1 MSNPRGGVGRDG
13 GESHIELTIVAAGTS
28 SKEGAED
35 DDTDADV
42 DDDTAPLVW
51 IPSRDANKHE
61 TSTSKPA
68 APEDEHATPA
78 SAVAMY
84 AGGVLASSLT
94 ALGARLLH
102 DRGVAIHYVVL
113 GRAILGMMAVMAG
126 LLWYKGGVAN
136 PLGERRAALCLR
148 GAIGMS
154 AIYAFFVTS
163 AYLPLAD
170 AAVTTFISPLVTA
183 AGASLILRE
192 KPRWAIWCAIPVC
205 AFGGVLVVQPT
216 FVFGAT
222 RSRHLSG
229 VGVAAAGAT
238 AVLGG
243 MSKIIIRALSGGLD
257 RGGGSRGVDGER
269 IKKEHPLTI
278 MWYTNAFCIGGMSL
292 LALATRGN
300 GGPTVIEGANVAEI
314 AALWILSSVTGFT
327 AQMCITTALGRAPAS
342 AVAPVQYLAV
352 VFAATWGLLCL
363 GEVPGSLEVMGILI
377 VSLGSAGASYASVTR

>member
-136 PLGERRAALCLR
+136 PLGDRRAALCLR

-243 MSKIIIRALSGGLD
+243 MSKIIIRALSGGLHS
-257 RGGGSRGVDGER
+257 GGGSRGVDGER

-363 GEVPGSLEVMGILI
+363 GEVPGLLEVSGILI
-377 VSLGSAGASYASVTR
+377 VSLGSAGASVTR